1 MAARMARILHVGNF
15 SLRAKGAFQHSVE
28 HKISNG
34 LIRNGHQVV
43 NFSDRDAARAG
54 SLFGRNKLGGRG
66 AANRTLRAFC
76 RHMEPQAIFFGQ
88 ADVITAQTIEAIRS
102 DLPGVRILQWNVDP
116 VFEPDNIG
124 RLRSKI
130 EVVDATLVSTA
141 GEALAPLKR
150 TGMRLGF
157 LPNPVDFSIE
167 RGRNHEIEALPY
179 DLFYACGHPSRP
191 LREVCGADWDMD
203 LFMAGLF
210 ERAPGVRALV
220 PGIAGAPHLAGGA
233 YQAGLESAA
242 LGLNISRRDDN
253 WLYSS
258 DRLAHMCGNGQ
269 AILIARATG
278 YDALFSD
285 DEMVFFDSL
294 DGLAASVA
302 SLIADP
308 QRRMR
313 IASAGRAR
321 YHALFNEQIVAG
333 YMLDVAFDRMDPSAF
348 TWPTLLT

>member
-1 MAARMARILHVGNF
+1 MARILHVGNF

-66 AANRTLRAFC
+66 PANRALRALC
-76 RHMEPQAIFFGQ
+76 RHMGPDAVLFGQ
-88 ADVITAQTIEAIRS
+88 ADVISAETIAAIK
-102 DLPGVRILQWNVDP
+102 DDNPGIRTLQWNVDP
-116 VFEPDNIG
+116 MFEPDNI
-124 RLRSKI
+124 RRIQSKT
-130 EVVDATLVSTA
+130 EVVHATLVSTA
-141 GEALAPLKR
+141 GEALALLKR
-150 TGMRLGF
+150 NGMLLGF

-167 RGRNHEIEALPY
+167 RGRNHEMASLPY

-203 LFMAGLF
+203 QFMSGLQA
-210 ERAPGVRALV
+210 RVPGLKVLA
-220 PGIAGAPHLAGGA
+220 PGIAGAPHLAGKA
-233 YQAGLESAA
+233 YQAGLEQAA
-242 LGLNISRRDDN
+242 LGLNISRRDDFL
-253 WLYSS
+253 LYSS

-269 AILIARATG
+269 AILIARSVG

-294 DGLAASVA
+294 DSLGEAVTR
-302 SLIADP
+302 LIAEP
-308 QRRMR
+308 ERRMA
-313 IASAGRAR
+313 IAAAGRAR
-321 YHALFNEQIVAG
+321 YHALFNEQLIARYV
-333 YMLDVAFDRMDPSAF
+333 LDVAFERLDPGAYA
-348 TWPTLLT
+348 WPTLLT

>member
-1 MAARMARILHVGNF
+1 MARILHVGNF

-54 SLFGRNKLGGRG
+54 SFFGRNKFGGRG

-76 RHMEPQAIFFGQ
+76 KHMGPEAIFFGQ
-88 ADVITAQTIEAIRS
+88 ADVITAETIAAIRG
-102 DLPGVRILQWNVDP
+102 DLPDVRILQWNVDP
-116 VFEPDNIG
+116 VFEPDNVA
-124 RLRSKI
+124 RLLSKTA
-130 EVVDATLVSTA
+130 VVDATLVSTA

-150 TGMRLGF
+150 PGMRLGF

-167 RGRNHEIEALPY
+167 RGRVHERDILPH

-191 LREVCGADWDMD
+191 LREVCGRDWDMD
-203 LFMAGLF
+203 DFIGRLLA
-210 ERAPGVRALV
+210 ANPGIRALT
-220 PGIAGAPHLAGGA
+220 PGIAGAPHLAGAA
-233 YQAGLESAA
+233 YQDGLESAA
-242 LGLNISRRDDN
+242 LGLNISRRVDN

-269 AILIARATG
+269 AILIARSTG

-285 DEMVFFDSL
+285 EEMVFFDGL
-294 DGLAASVA
+294 DDLAESVA
-302 SLIADP
+302 RLIADP
-308 QRRMR
+308 AGRMR
-313 IASAGRAR
+313 LAAAGRAR
-321 YHALFNEQIVAG
+321 YHHLFNEQVIAR
-333 YMLDVAFDRMDPSAF
+333 YMLEVAFDRLNPADYA
-348 TWPTLLT
+348 WPTLLT

>member
-1 MAARMARILHVGNF
+1 MVRILHVGNF

-54 SLFGRNKLGGRG
+54 SLFGRNKFGGRG
-66 AANRTLRAFC
+66 AANKTLRAFC
-76 RHMEPQAIFFGQ
+76 RHMGPEVIFFGQ
-88 ADVITAQTIEAIRS
+88 ADVITAQTIADIRG
-102 DLPGVRILQWNVDP
+102 DLPQVRVLQWNVDP
-116 VFEPDNIG
+116 VFEPDNVG
-124 RLRSKI
+124 RLLTKI
-130 EVVDATLVSTA
+130 DVVDATLVSTA
-141 GEALAPLKR
+141 GEALAPLR
-150 TGMRLGF
+150 RPGMALGF

-167 RGRNHEIEALPY
+167 RGRNHERETLPH
-179 DLFYACGHPSRP
+179 DLFYACGHPGRP
-191 LREVCGADWDMD
+191 LREVCGADWNMD
-203 LFMAGLF
+203 DFMSRLLAKTPGL
-210 ERAPGVRALV
+210 RVLAPGV
-220 PGIAGAPHLAGGA
+220 AGAPHLAGAA

-269 AILIARATG
+269 AILIARSTG
-278 YDALFSD
+278 YDQLFSD

-294 DGLAASVA
+294 EGLAQSIN
-302 SLIADP
+302 SLVADP

-313 IASAGRAR
+313 LAAAGRAR
-321 YHALFNEQIVAG
+321 YHALFNEQIVAD
-333 YMLDVAFDRMDPSAF
+333 YMLNVALGRHDPAAYA
-348 TWPTLLT
+348 WPTLLP